1 METPE
6 HAMMH
11 VSQTVCAH
19 VPLRVQFMVMYVRGV
34 RSRSGNTRGDQVRSH
49 RTGHCFECAV
59 PGKTIAQLVSVPD
72 AHTTKSQRLKDTL
85 RERTY

>member
-1 METPE
+1 M
-6 HAMMH
+6 
-11 VSQTVCAH
+11 
-19 VPLRVQFMVMYVRGV
+19 
-34 RSRSGNTRGDQVRSH
+34 RSH